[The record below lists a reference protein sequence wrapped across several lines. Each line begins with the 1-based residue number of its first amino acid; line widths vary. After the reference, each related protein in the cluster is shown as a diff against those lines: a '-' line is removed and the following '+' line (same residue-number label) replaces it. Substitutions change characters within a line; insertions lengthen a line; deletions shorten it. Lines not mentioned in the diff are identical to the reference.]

1 MSREEIKK
9 AKARMND
16 LYGENHEISGKYD
29 ETLAIKC
36 HNGIFLGKRNGSV
49 LSWKGIPFAKP
60 PIGALRWKAPVPYP
74 KSNTVRTAYFF
85 GPSCIQTKTFT
96 EQASLYHQS
105 EDCLYLNVWINET
118 DSSKKKPVMVFIHG
132 GSYGWGGTSDPLYE
146 GTNFVAEYPDIV
158 LVTIAY
164 RIGIYGFMDFSSV
177 PGGDQ
182 YPDSCNAGLLDQ
194 IEALKWVKKNI
205 SAFGGNP
212 ENITVFGESAG
223 GGSVSILP
231 VMPLAKGLFKKVIAE
246 SGSVA
251 LTFSI
256 EECQGLTEKL
266 LKESGRSKMSEL
278 IDIPEDE
285 LAEINLAL
293 NELNNFPMRDG
304 RIVPED
310 LFEAYKRGD
319 AAEIAM
325 ITGTNADES
334 RYWIGELGGI
344 QAYILQAPVLYEN
357 MYEMLTKTDKK
368 RLDKFMSL
376 KTDKKIWNESE
387 FYTEILFRIPSTKQ
401 AELHTLSGGKTWV
414 YYWTYPSA
422 IENYKACHAV
432 ELAYVFNNL
441 EEQIYTGNNIN
452 PDLAKRVQQMWV
464 NFARTGNPSITNYIW
479 PEYDAI
485 DRNVMYIG
493 ELQGIV
499 KDPMSAER
507 KLLEPILKYGFNG
520 TYTELN
526 YNVPHIRKA
535 AGQALVLLAAVVGA
549 VAGSIILIKKL
560 RKGNK

>member
-1 MSREEIKK
+1 MH
-9 AKARMND
+9 D

-29 ETLAIKC
+29 ESLAVKC
-36 HNGIFLGKRNGSV
+36 HNGIFLGKKNGNI

-60 PIGALRWKAPVPYP
+60 PIGNLRWKAPVPLP
-74 KSNTVRTAYFF
+74 KSNAVRTAYYF
-85 GPSCIQTKTFT
+85 GPSCVQTKIFS

-105 EDCLYLNVWINET
+105 EDCLYLNVWVNESDTSIN
-118 DSSKKKPVMVFIHG
+118 KPVMVFIHG

-146 GTNFVAEYPDIV
+146 GTNLVSEFPDII

-177 PGGDQ
+177 EGGEQ

-205 SAFGGNP
+205 TAFGGNP
-212 ENITVFGESAG
+212 NNITVFGESAG

-231 VMPLAKGLFKKVIAE
+231 VMPLAKGLFNRVIAE
-246 SGSVA
+246 SGSIA
-251 LTFSI
+251 LTFSKD
-256 EECQGLTEKL
+256 ECQNLTEML
-266 LKESGRSKMSEL
+266 LYESGRSKMSEL
-278 IDIPEDE
+278 VDISETE
-285 LAEINLAL
+285 LSEINLAL
-293 NELNNFPMRDG
+293 NESNNFPMRDG

-310 LFEAYKRGD
+310 LYDAYRKGEASD
-319 AAEIAM
+319 IAM

-344 QAYILQAPVLYEN
+344 QQYLLQSPVLYEN
-357 MYEMLTKTDKK
+357 MYAMLSSTDKK
-368 RLDKFMSL
+368 RLDKFMAL
-376 KTDKKIWNESE
+376 KTDKKVWNETE

-401 AELHTLSGGKTWV
+401 AELHSLAGGKTWV

-422 IENYKACHAV
+422 IEYYKACHAV

-441 EEQIYTGNNIN
+441 DERIYTGDNIN
-452 PDLAKRVQQMWV
+452 PDLAKRVQKMWV

-479 PEYDAI
+479 PEYNLP
-485 DRNVMYIG
+485 DRSVMYIG

-499 KDPMSAER
+499 NDPLSEER
-507 KLLEPILKYGFNG
+507 KLLEPVLKYGFNG
-520 TYTELN
+520 SYSNLN

-535 AGQALVLLAAVVGA
+535 VGQTIFLLAATAGIVVGS
-549 VAGSIILIKKL
+549 VLLIKNFL
-560 RKGNK
+560 KGNK